1 MMTSNDGVL
10 TKDDLKKIC
19 IRSCA
24 LEASWNFERQQ
35 HMGFAFAMMP
45 ALEKIYGN
53 NEAGKKEAAQRH
65 LEFFNTAPPLSTFI
79 MGIVVSM
86 EEENAKN
93 PENFDTA
100 TITSIKT
107 ALMGPLAGI
116 GDSLFWGTLLVI
128 GIGVGASFSKEGN
141 ILGPFLFLLIFNVP
155 NFLLRYFG
163 VMQGYKFGTKL
174 LENIESS
181 GVMKTLTH
189 AASILGLMVIGGM
202 SGSMVSIQ
210 VAGSIGQGEEAT
222 KIQSIIDGILP
233 NMLSLLCVLLV
244 YWMLKKGFKTTHVLF
259 GIFIFGIVAAF
270 FGFLTT

>member
-1 MMTSNDGVL
+1 MTSSGKAL
-10 TKDDLKKIC
+10 TKDDLTKIC

-45 ALEKIYGN
+45 ALEKIYSGN
-53 NEAGKKEAAQRH
+53 EEEKQKAAQRH

-79 MGIVVSM
+79 MGIVASM

-93 PENFDTA
+93 PDDFDTS

-116 GDSLFWGTLLVI
+116 GDSMFWGTLLVI
-128 GIGVGASFSKEGN
+128 GIGVGASLAKEGN

-163 VMQGYKFGTKL
+163 VMQGYNFGTKL

-202 SGSMVSIQ
+202 SGSMVSIK
-210 VAGSIGQGEEAT
+210 VAGSIGQGDEAT

-233 NMLSLLCVLLV
+233 NLLSVLCVFLI
-244 YWMLKKGFKTTHVLF
+244 YWMLKKGFKTTYVLF
-259 GIFIFGIVAAF
+259 VIFIFGIIAAF
-270 FGFLTT
+270 FVFLTT

>member
-141 ILGPFLFLLIFNVP
+141 ILGPILFLLIFNVP

-244 YWMLKKGFKTTHVLF
+244 YWMLKKGFKTDRKSV
-259 GIFIFGIVAAF
+259 V
-270 FGFLTT
+270 

>member
-1 MMTSNDGVL
+1 MTSSGKTL
-10 TKDDLKKIC
+10 TEKDLKTIF

-35 HMGFAFAMMP
+35 HMGFGFAMMP
-45 ALEKIYGN
+45 ALEKIYSDN
-53 NEAGKKEAAQRH
+53 DEEKKKAAQRH

-79 MGIVVSM
+79 MGIVASM

-93 PENFDTA
+93 PDEFDTS

-116 GDSLFWGTLLVI
+116 GDSMFWGTLLVI
-128 GIGVGASFSKEGN
+128 GIGVGASLAKEGN
-141 ILGPFLFLLIFNVP
+141 ILGPILFLLIFNVP
-155 NFLLRYFG
+155 NFVLRYFG

-181 GVMKTLTH
+181 GIMKTLTH

-210 VAGSIGQGEEAT
+210 VAGSIGQGEGAT
-222 KIQSIIDGILP
+222 SIQSIIDGILP
-233 NMLSLLCVLLV
+233 NMLSVLCVFAI

-259 GIFIFGIVAAF
+259 GIFILGIIAAF
-270 FGFLTT
+270 FGFLTA

>member
-1 MMTSNDGVL
+1 M
-10 TKDDLKKIC
+10 
-19 IRSCA
+19 R
-24 LEASWNFERQQ
+24 LE
-35 HMGFAFAMMP
+35 
-45 ALEKIYGN
+45 
-53 NEAGKKEAAQRH
+53 KEAAQRH

-141 ILGPFLFLLIFNVP
+141 ILGPILFLLIFNVP

-210 VAGSIGQGEEAT
+210 VAGSIGQGRKRLKFKA
-222 KIQSIIDGILP
+222 
-233 NMLSLLCVLLV
+233 SLMASYQTCFHSFV
-244 YWMLKKGFKTTHVLF
+244 YYLF
-259 GIFIFGIVAAF
+259 IGC
-270 FGFLTT
+270 